1 MIKVF
6 TGLRRSGKS
15 VLLQQTTD
23 ALVGSGVAR
32 DRVHLFDMELL
43 DNDRLR
49 PAGALHAALRD
60 LPPGAVLI
68 DEVQMVEEWER
79 LAPSLLNQG
88 WEVWLT
94 GSNADLLSTELATH
108 LTGRYVEIPVWPLG
122 FAELE
127 AFWPT
132 GRDGAFDAFLAW
144 GGLPGLAALDWQ
156 LERVRPYLEGV
167 FDSILLKDVVAR
179 FNIRNV
185 ALLQRLARYLAETVG
200 TPLSPSS
207 IARFLKSQRM
217 SVTVDTVQGYVDH
230 LVAAFLAHRVPRW
243 DFGAK
248 RHLEVGAKYY
258 LGDTGLFVALLG
270 RQAPPNAVVENLVF
284 LELRRRGYRVSAGRS
299 AASGRDEWEID
310 FVAER
315 GDLRAYVQVAWRLDA
330 TETLERE
337 LRGFAAIDDQHPR
350 VVLSSDTMAPA
361 LPPGV
366 LYQDLRSFLSGTALP
381 APLSWHP

>member
-6 TGLRRSGKS
+6 TGIRRSGKS
-15 VLLQQTTD
+15 VLLRQTAD
-23 ALVGSGVAR
+23 ALVAAGLPR
-32 DRVHLFDMELL
+32 DRVLLFDMELL
-43 DNDRLR
+43 DNDGLR
-49 PAGALHAALRD
+49 PAGALHAALRERE
-60 LPPGAVLI
+60 PGAVLI
-68 DEVQMVEEWER
+68 DEVQMVEAWER

-122 FAELE
+122 LAEFE
-127 AFWPT
+127 AFWPAE
-132 GRDGAFDAFLAW
+132 RAGAYDAFLAW
-144 GGLPGLAALDWQ
+144 GGMPGLAVLDWRPE
-156 LERVRPYLEGV
+156 LVGPYLEGV

-179 FNIRNV
+179 FHIRNV

-207 IARFLKSQRM
+207 IARFLKSQRL
-217 SVTVDTVQGYVDH
+217 SVTVDTVQGYLDH

-270 RQAPPNAVVENLVF
+270 RQAPPNAVAENLVF

-315 GDLRAYVQVAWRLDA
+315 GDRRAYVQVAWRMDA
-330 TETLERE
+330 PETVARE
-337 LRGFAAIDDQHPR
+337 VRGFAAIDDHHPR
-350 VVLSSDTMAPA
+350 VVLSSDTLAPA
-361 LPPGV
+361 LPAGV
-366 LYQDLRSFLSGTALP
+366 LYQDLRSFLRGEALP
-381 APLSWHP
+381 APLS